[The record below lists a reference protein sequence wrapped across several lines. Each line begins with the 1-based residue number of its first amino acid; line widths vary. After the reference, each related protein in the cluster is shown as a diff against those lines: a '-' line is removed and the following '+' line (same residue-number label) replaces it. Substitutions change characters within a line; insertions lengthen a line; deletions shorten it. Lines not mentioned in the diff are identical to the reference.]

1 MSEIVYH
8 GRREMFWLV
17 TAMAA
22 MVFLQAVISFV
33 HSGFA
38 RPVGSAADILIK
50 AGIWCAYAN
59 VVRDMRAVQGQITK
73 KLSVGIEISAA
84 LCCLLGYIL
93 AFDAMK

>member
-1 MSEIVYH
+1 MSEIVYD

-17 TAMAA
+17 TVMAA
-22 MVFLQAVISFV
+22 MVFLQAVFSFV

-38 RPVGSAADILIK
+38 HPVRSVAHILVKAA
-50 AGIWCAYAN
+50 IWCAYAN

-84 LCCLLGYIL
+84 LCCLFGLLSGL
-93 AFDAMK
+93 LR